1 MALHHLFTT
10 PFDHHTDF
18 TDLADHC
25 ERFCDAL
32 LEERDP
38 VVKAALCGRLSACLA
53 LLKPTLTDPI
63 PPHLWDFLTVESEPV
78 TYPEFNPETDQ
89 LCRYCEVITQ
99 QLLGGG
105 LSDDSSRVMMDLL
118 YDLTCYFAERLKF
131 PRWMRTQEG
140 VAFIE

>member
-38 VVKAALCGRLSACLA
+38 VVTAALGGR
-53 LLKPTLTDPI
+53 
-63 PPHLWDFLTVESEPV
+63 
-78 TYPEFNPETDQ
+78 
-89 LCRYCEVITQ
+89 
-99 QLLGGG
+99 
-105 LSDDSSRVMMDLL
+105 
-118 YDLTCYFAERLKF
+118 
-131 PRWMRTQEG
+131 
-140 VAFIE
+140 